1 VQKNDEPVEALT
13 MYFEDT
19 TSGTKLN
26 ILWDTTKVSLPINF

>member
-1 VQKNDEPVEALT
+1 

-19 TSGTKLN
+19 TGGTKLN